1 VHYDP
6 PPYHGPCDR
15 TGLVRLAPRLR
26 RPGHRA
32 DRRLRRDDAADL
44 VLGGTPGP
52 LEKGPACSPS
62 AAITPVPV
70 LFGICLIYGTG
81 HGARR
86 PPRLTANPGPGAL
99 DGLGAVQQRLAA
111 QPVGDAPGFLHRGR
125 RALGVT
131 QPREVLGIVEQAMR
145 EVIGRAQLT

>member
-1 VHYDP
+1 MTHLPTMAPVTEQDWYAWPRDYDVPATALTDAYAGMTPPTWSWAARPARWRRGPHVH
-6 PPYHGPCDR
+6 
-15 TGLVRLAPRLR
+15 LPRPSPQYR
-26 RPGHRA
+26 S
-32 DRRLRRDDAADL
+32 
-44 VLGGTPGP
+44 
-52 LEKGPACSPS
+52 CSAS
-62 AAITPVPV
+62 V
-70 LFGICLIYGTG
+70 FIYGTG